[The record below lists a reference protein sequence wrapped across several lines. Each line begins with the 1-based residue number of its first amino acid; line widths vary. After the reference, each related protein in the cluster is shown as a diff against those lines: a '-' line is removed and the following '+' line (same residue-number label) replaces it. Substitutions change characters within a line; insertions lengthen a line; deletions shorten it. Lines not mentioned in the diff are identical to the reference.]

1 MNHLDPS
8 HPAEARAR
16 HLLER
21 MTTTE
26 KMHQLTGV
34 LANTLTG
41 FSGGLDRGSLDRL
54 LGEGIG
60 QIGALFVGT
69 GSLGTVVELSNG
81 IQRYLMERTRLGIPA
96 LVHNETLNGVL
107 GEGFTSF
114 PTAIGL
120 AATWRPELV
129 GEMAELVREQMVTAG
144 ARQALAPVL
153 DVARDARWGRVHE
166 TFGEEVLL
174 VSAMGVAYARGLQS
188 GDPRRSVLA
197 TAKHFLGYSS
207 TEGGQN
213 MAATHAGPRELRDVY
228 AVPFEAA
235 IREAGL
241 ASVMNSYSEIDGV
254 PVGLSPEVL
263 DTLLRDELG
272 FTGTVVSDYR
282 TLYYSVVRQGAAPD
296 AVTAG
301 ALGLRAGLDVE
312 LPVAYGYTD
321 ELAAAIDRGDVDVAL
336 LDRSVLR
343 VLTQKFAL
351 GLFEDPYAETDPI
364 VLTEVS
370 QRGRE
375 LSRTLAAESVTL
387 LENRAGVL
395 PLAPTHRSIAVLGP
409 HADSVLAGFANYT
422 YPPVLEMLRGI
433 ATGEA
438 RMAGWEGALDGL
450 PESVRAEVE
459 ARMEA
464 MRQLDPEGAARE
476 QYGAVSLVDGI
487 RALAPDAVV
496 TTAPGTG
503 VMDSEPQDIDAA
515 VALAAEAEVVVLAI
529 GGRSAAFSGRATEGE
544 GSDSA
549 TMELPAAQL
558 HLLERVAATGTP
570 VIAVLYAGKPY
581 DLRAIAAQS
590 AAVVAVYYPGPEGG
604 AAIADALFGVT
615 TPSGKLPFTV
625 PRHIGQVPIYQGQKR
640 GSGHRRT
647 EHDQFQSYV
656 DLPNTPLYAFGHG
669 LSYTS
674 FEYGTIE
681 VMTPTVEPSGML
693 QLALTVRN
701 TGAVTG
707 AETVQVYLRLPGVG
721 VTRPEQQLAAFAKV
735 PLQPGEERTVSFDI
749 PVTQLGFTSAEGRY
763 VIDPGAVE
771 IRVGSASDDIRRTAT
786 AAIVGERSAVDRS
799 FLPETRIS

>member
-1 MNHLDPS
+1 VNHLDPTL
-8 HPAEARAR
+8 PAQTRAR
-16 HLLER
+16 LLLER

-26 KMHQLTGV
+26 KIRQLTGV

-41 FSGGLDRGSLDRL
+41 FSGGLDRGSLDRH
-54 LGEGIG
+54 LGQGIG

-69 GSLGTVVELSNG
+69 GPIGTVVELTNG
-81 IQRYLMERTRLGIPA
+81 IQRHLTESTRLGIPA

-107 GEGFTSF
+107 GDGFTSF

-120 AATWRPELV
+120 AATWRPDLV
-129 GEMAELVREQMVTAG
+129 GEMADLIREQMVTAG

-174 VSAMGVAYARGLQS
+174 VSAMGVAYAAGLQG

-254 PVGLSPEVL
+254 PVGLSTEVL
-263 DTLLRDELG
+263 DTLLREELG

-282 TLYYSVVRQGAAPD
+282 TLYYAVLRQGAAPD

-321 ELAAAIDRGDVDVAL
+321 ELAAAIDRGEVDVEL
-336 LDRSVLR
+336 LNRSVLR

-351 GLFEDPYAETDPI
+351 GLFENPYAETDPI
-364 VLTEVS
+364 VLAEVS
-370 QRGRE
+370 QRGRP
-375 LSRTLAAESVTL
+375 LSRTLAAESITL
-387 LENRAGVL
+387 LANPTAAL
-395 PLAPTHRSIAVLGP
+395 PLAKTIGSVAVIGP

-464 MRQLDPEGAARE
+464 MRQLDPEEAAR
-476 QYGAVSLVDGI
+476 QDYGAVTLVDAV
-487 RALAPDAVV
+487 RAIVPDARV

-503 VMDSEPQDIDAA
+503 VMAAEPQDIDAA
-515 VALAAEAEVVVLAI
+515 VALAAEADVVVLAI

-549 TMELPAAQL
+549 TMELPAGQL
-558 HLLERVAATGTP
+558 ELLERVAATGTP
-570 VIAVLYAGKPY
+570 VVTVVYAGKPY
-581 DLRAIAAQS
+581 DLRSITERS
-590 AAVVAVYYPGPEGG
+590 AAVMTVYYPGPEGG

-615 TPSGKLPFTV
+615 NPSGKLPFTV
-625 PRHIGQVPIYQGQKR
+625 PRHVGQVPIYQGQKR

-647 EHDQFQSYV
+647 EHDQFQAYV
-656 DLPNTPLYAFGHG
+656 DLPNTPLFAFGHG
-669 LSYTS
+669 LSFTT
-674 FEYGTIE
+674 FEYGE
-681 VMTPTVEPSGML
+681 VEVEAPVVAATGSL
-693 QLALTVRN
+693 RLRLRVRN
-701 TGAVTG
+701 SGAVAG
-707 AETVQVYLRLPGVG
+707 AETVQLYLRLPGLG

-735 PLQPGEERTVSFDI
+735 SLQPGEERTVAFAV
-749 PVTQLGFTSAEGRY
+749 PVAQLGFTAPDGSH
-763 VIDPGAVE
+763 VIDPGEVG
-771 IRVGSASDDIRRTAT
+771 IRIGSASDDIRQRATAT
-786 AAIVGERSAVDRS
+786 IVGERTAVERT
-799 FLPETRIS
+799 FLPEVRVS